1 MNIANAIDEMYGGYS
16 LDVLT
21 GSNDSQSGGSI
32 DSLSDLYIP
41 LGLYYENDRAE
52 YSFYKP
58 QKAGTVDNELFDY
71 LLNAVSKSRSKPTRK
86 EVAKPVHKTRKAL

>member
-16 LDVLT
+16 LNVLT
-21 GSNDSQSGGSI
+21 GSNDGQSGGSM

-58 QKAGTVDNELFDY
+58 QKAGTVDNDLFEY